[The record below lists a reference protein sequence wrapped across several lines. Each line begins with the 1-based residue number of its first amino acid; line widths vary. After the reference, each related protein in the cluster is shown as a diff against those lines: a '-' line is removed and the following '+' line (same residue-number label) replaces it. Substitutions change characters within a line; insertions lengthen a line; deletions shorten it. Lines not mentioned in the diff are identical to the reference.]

1 MAVTWKFENLKCW
14 KTTWR
19 FCKIIP
25 ATTPTS
31 FKIFW
36 IFVFMKGSFIWY
48 TQRYT
53 SIVILS
59 YLIYILSF
67 IFTNQDINFFSWS
80 DFFLSF
86 QVRFLSSIVFLVIV
100 LHAFIGLWTVGT
112 DYLTKR
118 TLGFLN
124 LSLSRRAD
132 TLRYIY
138 YLIFGLLGI
147 VYLTAIFYI
156 IWL

>member
-1 MAVTWKFENLKCW
+1 MDRHF
-14 KTTWR
+14 
-19 FCKIIP
+19 
-25 ATTPTS
+25 TS
-31 FKIFW
+31 FFW
-36 IFVFMKGSFIWY
+36 IFVHMKGSFIWY

-53 SIVILS
+53 SIIILC

-118 TLGFLN
+118 TLGYLN
-124 LSLSRRAD
+124 ISLSRGAD
-132 TLRYIY
+132 ILRYIY
-138 YLIFGLLGI
+138 YFIFGLLGI

>member
-1 MAVTWKFENLKCW
+1 MDSNF
-14 KTTWR
+14 
-19 FCKIIP
+19 
-25 ATTPTS
+25 TS
-31 FKIFW
+31 FFW
-36 IFVFMKGSFIWY
+36 IFVYMKGSFIWY

-53 SIVILS
+53 SLIILS
-59 YLIYILSF
+59 YLIYIFSF
-67 IFTNQDINFFSWS
+67 IFNNQDINFFSWS

-118 TLGFLN
+118 TLGFLSV
-124 LSLSRRAD
+124 SLSRRAD
-132 TLRYIY
+132 TLRYVY

-147 VYLTAIFYI
+147 VYLLSLIHISEPTRRM
-156 IWL
+156 

>member
-1 MAVTWKFENLKCW
+1 MDSNY
-14 KTTWR
+14 
-19 FCKIIP
+19 
-25 ATTPTS
+25 TS
-31 FKIFW
+31 FFW
-36 IFVFMKGSFIWY
+36 IFVHMKGSFIWY

-53 SIVILS
+53 SIIILC

-67 IFTNQDINFFSWS
+67 IFTNQDINFFTWS

-100 LHAFIGLWTVGT
+100 FHAFIGLWTVGT
-112 DYLTKR
+112 DYLTKW

-124 LSLSRRAD
+124 VSLSRRAD

>member
-1 MAVTWKFENLKCW
+1 MDINF
-14 KTTWR
+14 
-19 FCKIIP
+19 
-25 ATTPTS
+25 TS
-31 FKIFW
+31 FFW
-36 IFVFMKGSFIWY
+36 IFVHMKGPFIWY

-53 SIVILS
+53 SLIILS

-86 QVRFLSSIVFLVIV
+86 QVRFLSSIVFLIIV

-124 LSLSRRAD
+124 VSLSRRANI
-132 TLRYIY
+132 LRYIY

-147 VYLTAIFYI
+147 VYLTAILYI

>member
-1 MAVTWKFENLKCW
+1 MDINF
-14 KTTWR
+14 
-19 FCKIIP
+19 
-25 ATTPTS
+25 TS
-31 FKIFW
+31 FFW
-36 IFVFMKGSFIWY
+36 IFVYMKGSFIWY

-53 SIVILS
+53 SLIVLS

-124 LSLSRRAD
+124 VSLSRRANI
-132 TLRYIY
+132 LRYIY

-147 VYLTAIFYI
+147 VYLTAILYI

>member
-1 MAVTWKFENLKCW
+1 MDCNF
-14 KTTWR
+14 
-19 FCKIIP
+19 
-25 ATTPTS
+25 TS
-31 FKIFW
+31 FFW

-86 QVRFLSSIVFLVIV
+86 QVRFLSSIIFLVIV

-124 LSLSRRAD
+124 VSLSKRAD
-132 TLRYIY
+132 ALRYLY

-147 VYLTAIFYI
+147 IYLTAILYI

>member
-1 MAVTWKFENLKCW
+1 MDSNF
-14 KTTWR
+14 
-19 FCKIIP
+19 
-25 ATTPTS
+25 TS
-31 FKIFW
+31 FFW
-36 IFVFMKGSFIWY
+36 IFVYMKGSFIWY

-53 SIVILS
+53 SLIILS

-67 IFTNQDINFFSWS
+67 IFNNQDINFFSWS

-147 VYLTAIFYI
+147 VYLTAILYI

>member
-1 MAVTWKFENLKCW
+1 MDINF
-14 KTTWR
+14 
-19 FCKIIP
+19 I
-25 ATTPTS
+25 S
-31 FKIFW
+31 FFW
-36 IFVFMKGSFIWY
+36 IFVYMKGSFIWY

-53 SIVILS
+53 SLIILS
-59 YLIYILSF
+59 YLIYIFSF
-67 IFTNQDINFFSWS
+67 IFNNQDINFFSWS

-124 LSLSRRAD
+124 ASLSRRAD
-132 TLRYIY
+132 TFRYIY

-147 VYLTAIFYI
+147 VYLTAILYI

>member
-1 MAVTWKFENLKCW
+1 MDINF
-14 KTTWR
+14 
-19 FCKIIP
+19 
-25 ATTPTS
+25 TS
-31 FKIFW
+31 FFW
-36 IFVFMKGSFIWY
+36 IFVYMKGSFIWY
-48 TQRYT
+48 SQRYT
-53 SIVILS
+53 SLLILS

-124 LSLSRRAD
+124 VSLSRRAD

>member
-1 MAVTWKFENLKCW
+1 MDSNF
-14 KTTWR
+14 
-19 FCKIIP
+19 
-25 ATTPTS
+25 TS
-31 FKIFW
+31 FFW

-53 SIVILS
+53 SIVTLS

-124 LSLSRRAD
+124 VSLSRRAD

-138 YLIFGLLGI
+138 YLIFGLLGT
-147 VYLTAIFYI
+147 VYLTAILYI

>member
-1 MAVTWKFENLKCW
+1 MDINF
-14 KTTWR
+14 
-19 FCKIIP
+19 
-25 ATTPTS
+25 TS
-31 FKIFW
+31 FFW
-36 IFVFMKGSFIWY
+36 IFVYMKGSFIWY

-53 SIVILS
+53 SLIILS

-86 QVRFLSSIVFLVIV
+86 QVRFLSSIVFLIIV

-124 LSLSRRAD
+124 VSLSRRAD

>member
-1 MAVTWKFENLKCW
+1 MDSNF
-14 KTTWR
+14 
-19 FCKIIP
+19 
-25 ATTPTS
+25 TS
-31 FKIFW
+31 FFW
-36 IFVFMKGSFIWY
+36 ISVYMKGSFIWY

-53 SIVILS
+53 SLIILS

-80 DFFLSF
+80 DFFLTF

-124 LSLSRRAD
+124 VSLSRRAD
-132 TLRYIY
+132 TLRRVY

>member
-1 MAVTWKFENLKCW
+1 MDRNFTCF
-14 KTTWR
+14 
-19 FCKIIP
+19 
-25 ATTPTS
+25 
-31 FKIFW
+31 FW
-36 IFVFMKGSFIWY
+36 IFVHMKGSFIWY

-53 SIVILS
+53 SIIILC

-118 TLGFLN
+118 TLGYLN
-124 LSLSRRAD
+124 ISLSRGAD
-132 TLRYIY
+132 ILRYIY
-138 YLIFGLLGI
+138 YFIFGLLGI
-147 VYLTAIFYI
+147 VYLTAILYI

>member
-1 MAVTWKFENLKCW
+1 MDSNF
-14 KTTWR
+14 
-19 FCKIIP
+19 
-25 ATTPTS
+25 TS
-31 FKIFW
+31 FFW
-36 IFVFMKGSFIWY
+36 ISVYMKGSFIWY

-53 SIVILS
+53 SLIILS

-124 LSLSRRAD
+124 VSLSRRAD

-147 VYLTAIFYI
+147 VYLTAILYI

>member
-1 MAVTWKFENLKCW
+1 MDSNF
-14 KTTWR
+14 
-19 FCKIIP
+19 
-25 ATTPTS
+25 TS
-31 FKIFW
+31 FFW
-36 IFVFMKGSFIWY
+36 IFVYMKGSFIWY

-53 SIVILS
+53 SLIILS

-67 IFTNQDINFFSWS
+67 IFNNQDINFFSWS

-86 QVRFLSSIVFLVIV
+86 QVRFLTSIVFLVIV

-124 LSLSRRAD
+124 VSLSKRAD
-132 TLRYIY
+132 ALRYIY

-147 VYLTAIFYI
+147 MYLTAILYI

>member
-1 MAVTWKFENLKCW
+1 MDSNF
-14 KTTWR
+14 
-19 FCKIIP
+19 
-25 ATTPTS
+25 TS
-31 FKIFW
+31 FFW
-36 IFVFMKGSFIWY
+36 IFVYMKGSFIWY

-53 SIVILS
+53 SLVVLS
-59 YLIYILSF
+59 YLIYIFSF
-67 IFTNQDINFFSWS
+67 IFNNQDINFFSWS

-124 LSLSRRAD
+124 VSLSRRAD

-147 VYLTAIFYI
+147 VYLTAIFHI

>member
-1 MAVTWKFENLKCW
+1 MDSNFN
-14 KTTWR
+14 
-19 FCKIIP
+19 
-25 ATTPTS
+25 S
-31 FKIFW
+31 FFW
-36 IFVFMKGSFIWY
+36 IFVYMKGSFIWY

-53 SIVILS
+53 SLLILS
-59 YLIYILSF
+59 YLIYIFSF
-67 IFTNQDINFFSWS
+67 IFNNQDINFFSWS

-124 LSLSRRAD
+124 VSLSKRAD

>member
-1 MAVTWKFENLKCW
+1 MDSNF
-14 KTTWR
+14 
-19 FCKIIP
+19 
-25 ATTPTS
+25 TS
-31 FKIFW
+31 FFW
-36 IFVFMKGSFIWY
+36 IFVYMKGSFIWY

-53 SIVILS
+53 SLIILS
-59 YLIYILSF
+59 YLIYIFSF
-67 IFTNQDINFFSWS
+67 ILNNQDINFFSWS

-86 QVRFLSSIVFLVIV
+86 HVRFLSSILFLVIV

-124 LSLSRRAD
+124 VSLSRRAD
-132 TLRYIY
+132 TLRHVY

-147 VYLTAIFYI
+147 VYLSAIFYI

>member
-1 MAVTWKFENLKCW
+1 MDINF
-14 KTTWR
+14 
-19 FCKIIP
+19 
-25 ATTPTS
+25 TS
-31 FKIFW
+31 FFW
-36 IFVFMKGSFIWY
+36 IFVYMKGSFIWY

-53 SIVILS
+53 SLIILS
-59 YLIYILSF
+59 YLIYIFSF
-67 IFTNQDINFFSWS
+67 IFNNQDINFFSWS

-86 QVRFLSSIVFLVIV
+86 QVRFLSSVVFLVIV

-124 LSLSRRAD
+124 VSLSRRAD

-147 VYLTAIFYI
+147 VYFTAILYI

>member
-1 MAVTWKFENLKCW
+1 MDSNF
-14 KTTWR
+14 
-19 FCKIIP
+19 
-25 ATTPTS
+25 TS
-31 FKIFW
+31 FFW
-36 IFVFMKGSFIWY
+36 IFVYMKGSFIWY

-53 SIVILS
+53 SLIILS
-59 YLIYILSF
+59 YLIYIFSF
-67 IFTNQDINFFSWS
+67 IFNNQDINFFSWS

-124 LSLSRRAD
+124 VSLSKRAD
-132 TLRYIY
+132 ALRYLY

-156 IWL
+156 ISVSYTHLTLPTNRCV

>member
-1 MAVTWKFENLKCW
+1 MDSNF
-14 KTTWR
+14 
-19 FCKIIP
+19 
-25 ATTPTS
+25 TS
-31 FKIFW
+31 FFW
-36 IFVFMKGSFIWY
+36 IFVYMKGSFIWY

-53 SIVILS
+53 SLVVLS
-59 YLIYILSF
+59 YLIYIFSF
-67 IFTNQDINFFSWS
+67 IFNNQDINFFSWS

-118 TLGFLN
+118 TLGYLN
-124 LSLSRRAD
+124 ISLSRGAD
-132 TLRYIY
+132 ILRYIY
-138 YLIFGLLGI
+138 YFIFGLLGI

>member
-1 MAVTWKFENLKCW
+1 MDSNF
-14 KTTWR
+14 
-19 FCKIIP
+19 
-25 ATTPTS
+25 TS
-31 FKIFW
+31 FFW
-36 IFVFMKGSFIWY
+36 IFVYMKGSFIWY

-53 SIVILS
+53 SLIILS
-59 YLIYILSF
+59 YLIYIFSF
-67 IFTNQDINFFSWS
+67 ILNNQDINFFSWS

-124 LSLSRRAD
+124 VSLSRRAD

>member
-1 MAVTWKFENLKCW
+1 MDSNFN
-14 KTTWR
+14 
-19 FCKIIP
+19 
-25 ATTPTS
+25 S
-31 FKIFW
+31 FFW
-36 IFVFMKGSFIWY
+36 IFVYMKGSFIWY

-53 SIVILS
+53 SLLILS
-59 YLIYILSF
+59 YLIYIFSF
-67 IFTNQDINFFSWS
+67 IFDNQDINFFSWS

-86 QVRFLSSIVFLVIV
+86 QVRFLSSIVFLIIV

-124 LSLSRRAD
+124 VSLSRRAD

>member
-1 MAVTWKFENLKCW
+1 MDSNF
-14 KTTWR
+14 
-19 FCKIIP
+19 
-25 ATTPTS
+25 TS
-31 FKIFW
+31 FFW
-36 IFVFMKGSFIWY
+36 ISVYMKGSFIWY

-53 SIVILS
+53 SLIILS

-124 LSLSRRAD
+124 VSLSRRAD
-132 TLRYIY
+132 TLRRVY

>member
-1 MAVTWKFENLKCW
+1 MDNNFA
-14 KTTWR
+14 
-19 FCKIIP
+19 
-25 ATTPTS
+25 S
-31 FKIFW
+31 FFW
-36 IFVFMKGSFIWY
+36 IFVYMKGSFIWY

-53 SIVILS
+53 SLVILS

-124 LSLSRRAD
+124 VSLSRRAD

-138 YLIFGLLGI
+138 YLFFGLLGI
-147 VYLTAIFYI
+147 VYLTAILYI

>member
-1 MAVTWKFENLKCW
+1 MDSNY
-14 KTTWR
+14 
-19 FCKIIP
+19 
-25 ATTPTS
+25 TS
-31 FKIFW
+31 FFW
-36 IFVFMKGSFIWY
+36 IFVHMKGSFIWY

-53 SIVILS
+53 SIIILC

-118 TLGFLN
+118 TLGYLN
-124 LSLSRRAD
+124 ITLSRGAD
-132 TLRYIY
+132 ILRYIY
-138 YLIFGLLGI
+138 YFIFGLLGI

>member
-1 MAVTWKFENLKCW
+1 MDSNF
-14 KTTWR
+14 
-19 FCKIIP
+19 
-25 ATTPTS
+25 TS
-31 FKIFW
+31 FFW
-36 IFVFMKGSFIWY
+36 IFVYMKGSFIWY

-53 SIVILS
+53 SLIILS

-67 IFTNQDINFFSWS
+67 IFTNQDTNFFSWS

-124 LSLSRRAD
+124 VNLSRGAD

>member
-1 MAVTWKFENLKCW
+1 MDSNF
-14 KTTWR
+14 
-19 FCKIIP
+19 
-25 ATTPTS
+25 TS
-31 FKIFW
+31 FFW

-53 SIVILS
+53 SILILS

-118 TLGFLN
+118 TLGYLN
-124 LSLSRRAD
+124 ISLSRGAD
-132 TLRYIY
+132 ILRYIY
-138 YLIFGLLGI
+138 YFIFGLLGI

>member
-1 MAVTWKFENLKCW
+1 MDSNF
-14 KTTWR
+14 
-19 FCKIIP
+19 
-25 ATTPTS
+25 TS
-31 FKIFW
+31 FFW
-36 IFVFMKGSFIWY
+36 IFVYMKGSFIWY

-53 SIVILS
+53 SLIILS

-86 QVRFLSSIVFLVIV
+86 QVRLLSSIVFLVIV
-100 LHAFIGLWTVGT
+100 IHAFIGLWTVGT

-124 LSLSRRAD
+124 VSLSRRAD
-132 TLRYIY
+132 TLRHVY

-147 VYLTAIFYI
+147 VYLTAIFNI

>member
-1 MAVTWKFENLKCW
+1 MDSNF
-14 KTTWR
+14 
-19 FCKIIP
+19 
-25 ATTPTS
+25 TS
-31 FKIFW
+31 FFRIY
-36 IFVFMKGSFIWY
+36 VFMKGSFIWY

-124 LSLSRRAD
+124 VSLSRRAD

-147 VYLTAIFYI
+147 MYLTAILYI

>member
-1 MAVTWKFENLKCW
+1 MDSNF
-14 KTTWR
+14 
-19 FCKIIP
+19 
-25 ATTPTS
+25 TS
-31 FKIFW
+31 FFW

-59 YLIYILSF
+59 YLIYILNF

-118 TLGFLN
+118 SLGFLN
-124 LSLSRRAD
+124 VSLSRRAD

-147 VYLTAIFYI
+147 VYLTAILYI

>member
-1 MAVTWKFENLKCW
+1 MDSNF
-14 KTTWR
+14 
-19 FCKIIP
+19 
-25 ATTPTS
+25 TS
-31 FKIFW
+31 FFW
-36 IFVFMKGSFIWY
+36 IFVYMKGSFIWY

-53 SIVILS
+53 SLIILS

-118 TLGFLN
+118 TLGYLN
-124 LSLSRRAD
+124 ISLSRGAD
-132 TLRYIY
+132 ILRYIY
-138 YLIFGLLGI
+138 YFIFGLLGI

>member
-1 MAVTWKFENLKCW
+1 MDSNF
-14 KTTWR
+14 
-19 FCKIIP
+19 
-25 ATTPTS
+25 TS
-31 FKIFW
+31 FFW
-36 IFVFMKGSFIWY
+36 IFVYMKGSFIWY

-53 SIVILS
+53 SLIILS
-59 YLIYILSF
+59 YLISIFSF
-67 IFTNQDINFFSWS
+67 IFNNHDINFFSWS

-124 LSLSRRAD
+124 VSLSRRAD

>member
-1 MAVTWKFENLKCW
+1 MDSNF
-14 KTTWR
+14 
-19 FCKIIP
+19 
-25 ATTPTS
+25 TS
-31 FKIFW
+31 FFRIY
-36 IFVFMKGSFIWY
+36 VFMKGSFIWY

-53 SIVILS
+53 SILILS

-118 TLGFLN
+118 TLGYLN
-124 LSLSRRAD
+124 ISLSRGAD
-132 TLRYIY
+132 ILRYIY
-138 YLIFGLLGI
+138 YFIFGLLGI

>member
-1 MAVTWKFENLKCW
+1 MDSNF
-14 KTTWR
+14 
-19 FCKIIP
+19 
-25 ATTPTS
+25 TS
-31 FKIFW
+31 FFW
-36 IFVFMKGSFIWY
+36 IFVYMKGSFIWY

-53 SIVILS
+53 SLIILS
-59 YLIYILSF
+59 YLIYIFSF
-67 IFTNQDINFFSWS
+67 IFNNQDINFFSWS

-118 TLGFLN
+118 TLGYLN
-124 LSLSRRAD
+124 ISLSRGAD
-132 TLRYIY
+132 ILRYIY
-138 YLIFGLLGI
+138 YFIFGLLGI

>member
-1 MAVTWKFENLKCW
+1 MDRNF
-14 KTTWR
+14 
-19 FCKIIP
+19 
-25 ATTPTS
+25 TS
-31 FKIFW
+31 FFW
-36 IFVFMKGSFIWY
+36 IFVHMNGSFIWY

-53 SIVILS
+53 SIIILC

-118 TLGFLN
+118 TLGYLN
-124 LSLSRRAD
+124 ISLSRGAD
-132 TLRYIY
+132 ILRYIY
-138 YLIFGLLGI
+138 YFIFGLLGI

>member
-1 MAVTWKFENLKCW
+1 
-14 KTTWR
+14 
-19 FCKIIP
+19 
-25 ATTPTS
+25 
-31 FKIFW
+31 
-36 IFVFMKGSFIWY
+36 MKGSFIWY

-53 SIVILS
+53 SLIILC
-59 YLIYILSF
+59 YIIYILSF

-118 TLGFLN
+118 TLGYLN
-124 LSLSRRAD
+124 ISLSRGAD
-132 TLRYIY
+132 ILRYIY